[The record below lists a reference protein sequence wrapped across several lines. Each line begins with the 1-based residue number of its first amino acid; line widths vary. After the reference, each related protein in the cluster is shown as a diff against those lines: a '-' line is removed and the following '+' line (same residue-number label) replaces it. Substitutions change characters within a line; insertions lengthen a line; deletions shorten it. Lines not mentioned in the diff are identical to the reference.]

1 MQPAPYTGTLLGESL
16 RTGAMFDG
24 LPLTVTRI
32 FRLAAG
38 DTGAGQPE
46 LWTFIEFEVPAAE
59 AQELAQALAQV
70 LDDVGG
76 WYCNFSSPDETFVVF
91 AKRVFRYPSRDPA
104 ERQRVEAYAR
114 SVGVP
119 EAQIDW
125 PD

>member
-1 MQPAPYTGTLLGESL
+1 VESAPYTGTLLAESL
-16 RTGAMFDG
+16 RTGAVFDG
-24 LPLTVTRI
+24 LPLTVIRI
-32 FRLAAG
+32 FRFAAG
-38 DTGAGQPE
+38 DTSAGQPE

-76 WYCNFSSPDETFVVF
+76 WYCSFSSPDETFVVF
-91 AKRVFRYPSRDPA
+91 ANRVFRYQGRDPA
-104 ERQRVEAYAR
+104 ERRRVEAYAR

>member
-1 MQPAPYTGTLLGESL
+1 MEQSPYSGTLLAESI
-16 RTGAMFDG
+16 RTGGVLDG

-38 DTGAGQPE
+38 DIGAGQPE
-46 LWTFIEFEVPAAE
+46 LWTFIEFEVPAPE
-59 AQELAQALAQV
+59 APELARAFAQV
-70 LDDVGG
+70 LDQSGG
-76 WYCNFSSPDETFVVF
+76 WYCNFSSDDETFVVF
-91 AKRVFRYPSRDPA
+91 AERVFRYGRGDPI

-125 PD
+125 PE